1 MTSLLQNRKLVD
13 QMKLRASVELKDDEP
28 MTGIENGT
36 RYREKLAKDGFDQ
49 VGHNIVLSFTTDGV
63 CPFNNSAYTMWPVM
77 ISVRPCNFFFMYS
90 TRVRALTF
98 FFVCPANRWKTCR
111 WACATITATCCCQ

>member
-13 QMKLRASVELKDDEP
+13 QMKLRTSVELKDDEP

-63 CPFNNSAYTMWPVM
+63 CPFKNSAYTMWPVM
-77 ISVRPCNFFFMYS
+77 ISVRPCKFFFMYS
-90 TRVRALTF
+90 TRV
-98 FFVCPANRWKTCR
+98 
-111 WACATITATCCCQ
+111 CAH